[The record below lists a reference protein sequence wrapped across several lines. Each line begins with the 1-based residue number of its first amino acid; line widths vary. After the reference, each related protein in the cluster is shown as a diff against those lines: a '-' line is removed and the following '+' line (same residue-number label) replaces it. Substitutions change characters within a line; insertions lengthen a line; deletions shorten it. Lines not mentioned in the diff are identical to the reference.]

1 MSDDVREHQANLLL
15 IEEARA
21 AVDPRGSGFR
31 IRREFLRR
39 LAMTTLAIPT
49 LGGVSMAADRKKKHK
64 DGDSASKDTSKAGGK
79 AGGKHS
85 AEPTAAS
92 KKHHEDATT
101 SHKRKSEAVSSRAG
115 NPIHHEDV
123 PMVRTSSQ
131 AEVDWAKKANKDKPL
146 PELYR
151 HWNLQNFEQIQ
162 NDENEH
168 VAFLV
173 KALGSYA
180 RPEPSFQ
187 GLEMA
192 TVKDFAETARAL
204 ENTGVG
210 AYLGAVP
217 LLASTQ
223 AGIEYLSPAGSILTI
238 EARHS
243 GYLNTLIDLPL
254 NENITGAVASFD
266 VALTPQQVVSLAGP
280 FITGLNG
287 GPPLIPAGGL
297 VNPIDILNFAL
308 TLEYLESSFYNIN
321 VPNLMATLARA
332 GMAP

>member
-1 MSDDVREHQANLLL
+1 MSDDVRDRQADLLL

-21 AVDPRGSGFR
+21 LADPRGTGFR

-39 LAMTTLAIPT
+39 LAIATLAVPAIA
-49 LGGVSMAADRKKKHK
+49 GESMAADRKKKHK
-64 DGDSASKDTSKAGGK
+64 EGDSASTDTSKAGGK
-79 AGGKHS
+79 SGGKH
-85 AEPTAAS
+85 AAVTS
-92 KKHHEDATT
+92 KKHHEDTTT
-101 SHKRKSEAVSSRAG
+101 SHKRKPEATGSREST
-115 NPIHHEDV
+115 PIHHEDV

-131 AEVDWAKKANKDKPL
+131 ADVAWAKKANKDKPL
-146 PELYR
+146 PELYK
-151 HWNLQNFEQIQ
+151 HWNLDNFEQIQ

-173 KALGSYA
+173 KALGSSA

-192 TVKDFAETARAL
+192 TVKDFAEMARAL

-223 AGIEYLSPAGSILTI
+223 AGIQYLSPAGSILTI

-280 FITGLNG
+280 FITSLNG

-297 VNPIDILNFAL
+297 VEPVNILNFAL

-321 VPNLMATLARA
+321 VPNLMATLARP
-332 GMAP
+332 GTAP